1 MPSRHP
7 HIAKDVEALA
17 KSCDKIAE
25 WLVEAAERMQ
35 NMLDR
40 VENPGDYAPDLQRA
54 FDLAAVQELKATLAS
69 VDEMQDKVRDVAID
83 LPVLVEEAM
92 DAAYADGVADHMN
105 GEVKS

>member
-7 HIAKDVEALA
+7 HITKDVKALA
-17 KSCDKIAE
+17 KGCDRIAE

-40 VENPGDYAPDLQRA
+40 VENPGDYAPDLQRS
-54 FDLAAVQELKATLAS
+54 FDLAAVQELKAALAG
-69 VDEMQDKVRDVAID
+69 VDEMQAKVRDVATD
-83 LPVLVEEAM
+83 LPILVEEAM